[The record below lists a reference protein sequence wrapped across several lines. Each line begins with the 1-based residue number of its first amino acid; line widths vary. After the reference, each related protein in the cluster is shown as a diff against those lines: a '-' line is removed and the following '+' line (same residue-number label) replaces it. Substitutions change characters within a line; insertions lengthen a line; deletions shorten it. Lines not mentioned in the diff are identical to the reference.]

1 MASSDAAG
9 VGIKS
14 EIFIFLDLF
23 KKKRYKRKKQNQ
35 QGGLDGAL
43 NGDFKKGGPFGP
55 CPPLASLARKV
66 RCACFVSP
74 FEQIMVSAKIF
85 MSVCSGIKVAVPLIS
100 TKDVYLMCACGV
112 PPDSWKEDLTED
124 P

>member
-23 KKKRYKRKKQNQ
+23 KKNDTKGRSKTSRGTWMGRSTAILKRA
-35 QGGLDGAL
+35 GL
-43 NGDFKKGGPFGP
+43 
-55 CPPLASLARKV
+55 LARARRWRHWRAKCVV
-66 RCACFVSP
+66 RAFVSP